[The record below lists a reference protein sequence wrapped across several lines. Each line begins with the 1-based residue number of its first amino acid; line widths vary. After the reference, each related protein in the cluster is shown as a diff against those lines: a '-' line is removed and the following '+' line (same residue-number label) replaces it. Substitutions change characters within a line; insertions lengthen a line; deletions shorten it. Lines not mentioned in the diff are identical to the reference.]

1 MVLRNRIISK
11 VEMIKDSPYRFVKH
25 LEGVPLFSLRVGD
38 YRIIMDISSS
48 KMIILVLRIG
58 SRKNVYDVT

>member
-1 MVLRNRIISK
+1 
-11 VEMIKDSPYRFVKH
+11 MIKDSPYRFVKH

-58 SRKNVYDVT
+58 PRKNVYDVT

>member
-38 YRIIMDISSS
+38 YRIIMDITSS

-58 SRKNVYDVT
+58 LRKNVYDVT